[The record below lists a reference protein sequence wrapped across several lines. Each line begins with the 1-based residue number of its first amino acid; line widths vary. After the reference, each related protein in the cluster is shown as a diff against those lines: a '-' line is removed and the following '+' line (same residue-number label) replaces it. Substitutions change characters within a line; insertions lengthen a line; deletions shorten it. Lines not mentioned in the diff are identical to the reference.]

1 MSDDTYEEALERDAR
16 DLVSAARAS
25 ELSPVYFRDAEVAAV
40 LDQLDRDRSVLLVG
54 PAGVGKTAVLH
65 GVAKAMA
72 AREVRDH
79 LYEVSTALLLAG
91 TRYIGEW
98 QTKVLR
104 VATAASELGAVLYI
118 TDIWNLPQVGRTS
131 TNDNNMLD
139 ALRPFLES
147 GRLIVAAE
155 VTPETLRA
163 MQRVPGFVRL
173 FHPIEIHPLPPDKV
187 DAAIEL
193 SAERA
198 GARVDSSSR
207 ACLVKLTTRFLAA
220 RPQPGPALSLL
231 AQVLDYQEQKRGIGE
246 LEPVSPAFVER
257 VFSIMTGLPPFVVS
271 REVTMSASE
280 VRAWFAERIV
290 GQSEAIG
297 AVVEMIAL
305 FKAGLHD
312 PSRPVGTFL
321 FVGPTGVGKTELAR
335 ALATFIFGS
344 PQRLLRFDLSEFKD
358 YSSFELLLGS
368 PNDPAKPAR
377 LLDAVRAHPFQVVLF
392 DELEKAHPN
401 VWDLLLPLLDEGRL
415 TAPGGD
421 TVDFRSTVIIA
432 TSNVGAV
439 EAQRPER
446 PLGFGPSAGTPQR
459 SEGEGRSMRMK
470 GALEESFRPEFLN
483 RFQHIILFHALSKE
497 QMRLVARQEMAR
509 VLTREGISGRNLVVD
524 VDDEA
529 IDLVI
534 EQGIDARFGARA
546 LKREIQRRL
555 VLPLAMTLMERDV
568 SPDSILKVTVKDGE
582 LRVRVLET
590 EKSLVHRKELE
601 PVRTPE
607 GKTLTRA
614 DIAEQIRLAAERTE
628 AVAAGVGEAQLVEE
642 RDRLSDVRNRP
653 SFWKNIEE
661 ADRVQSDLDR
671 VSATLDRLSR
681 LREQIGEAQ
690 AALAKAASRG
700 KLEEVA
706 HRVRALEE
714 ATSEAERELLR
725 MGWEG
730 SWDALVEV
738 RPVGAA
744 GREARDMLVEV
755 YTGWAQWKRHGVDWL
770 REPREDDEPAMFAVK
785 GLYAFGMLR
794 GEGGLHRLRLPP
806 PEGMREA
813 QGKVVV
819 AVVRVGAWTEARGT
833 PVIVRQRPLK
843 AVGQW
848 GGKIRSRVECELGP
862 VAPGTP
868 GILVLQ
874 SGRTIAENTELAG
887 EVAPSWA
894 MARAAPEEVVRRY
907 DRSPPL
913 VRDALAGVS
922 SGRPD
927 ALSPR
932 SFDAMLKA
940 RVDAAPPV
948 SLG

>member
-16 DLVSAARAS
+16 DLVSAARES
-25 ELSPVYFRDAEVAAV
+25 ELLPVYFRDAEIAAV

-65 GVAKAMA
+65 GVARAMA
-72 AREVRDH
+72 ERDAGDH
-79 LYEVSTALLLAG
+79 LYEISTALLLSG

-98 QTKVLR
+98 QTKVTR
-104 VATAASELGAVLYI
+104 VATAASELGAVLYV
-118 TDIWNLPQVGRTS
+118 TDVWNLPQVGRTA

-139 ALRPFLES
+139 ALRPLLES
-147 GRLIVAAE
+147 GRLLLAGE
-155 VTPETLRA
+155 VTPEALRL
-163 MQRVPGFVRL
+163 MQRVPGFMRL
-173 FHPIEIHPLPPDKV
+173 FHAIEIPPLAPEKV
-187 DAAIEL
+187 DAAL
-193 SAERA
+193 DLAAERA
-198 GARVDSSSR
+198 GARMDASSR
-207 ACLVKLTTRFLAA
+207 ASLVKLTTRFMAA

-246 LEPVSPAFVER
+246 LEPISPAFVER
-257 VFSIMTGLPPFVVS
+257 VFSITTGLPPFVVS
-271 REVTMSASE
+271 REVTMSAGE

-290 GQSEAIG
+290 GQSEAIA

-312 PSRPVGTFL
+312 PSKPVGTFL

-344 PQRLLRFDLSEFKD
+344 PQRLLRFDLSELKD
-358 YSSFELLLGS
+358 YSSFELLVGS
-368 PNDPAKPAR
+368 ASDSTKPAR
-377 LLDAVRAHPFQVVLF
+377 LLDPVRAHPFQVVLF

-432 TSNVGAV
+432 TSNVGAA

-446 PLGFGPSAGTPQR
+446 SLGFGSSGAPQR
-459 SEGEGRSMRMK
+459 SEAEGRSARMK
-470 GALEESFRPEFLN
+470 GALEQSFRPEFLN

-509 VLTREGISGRNLVVD
+509 VLARDGITGRNLVVD
-524 VDDEA
+524 VEDDA

-534 EQGIDARFGARA
+534 DEGIDGRFGARA

-555 VLPLAMTLMERDV
+555 VLPIAMTLMERDV
-568 SPDSILKVTVKDGE
+568 SPDSILKVTVKEGE

-590 EKSLVHRKELE
+590 EKSLSHRKELE
-601 PVRTPE
+601 PIRTPE
-607 GKTLTRA
+607 GKTLTRP

-628 AVAAGVGEAQLVEE
+628 AVALGVGEAKLIEE
-642 RDRLSDVRNRP
+642 RERLSDVRNRP

-681 LREQIGEAQ
+681 LRGQIGELQ
-690 AALAKAASRG
+690 GALARALSRG

-706 HRVRALEE
+706 HGVRALEE
-714 ATSEAERELLR
+714 AASEAERELLR

-755 YTGWAQWKRHGVDWL
+755 YTSWAQWKRHGVDWL

-794 GEGGLHRLRLPP
+794 GEAGLHRLRLPP
-806 PEGMREA
+806 PEGAREA

-819 AVVRVGAWTEARGT
+819 AVVRVGAWTGARGL
-833 PVIVRQRPLK
+833 PAIVRQRALK
-843 AVGQW
+843 AVGQF

-862 VAPGTP
+862 VLPGAPSV
-868 GILVLQ
+868 LVLQ
-874 SGRTIAENTELAG
+874 SGRTIAESADLAG
-887 EVAPSWA
+887 EVVPSWA
-894 MARAAPEEVVRRY
+894 MTRPAPEEVVRRY

-913 VRDALAGVS
+913 VKDALAGVS

-932 SFDAMLKA
+932 SFDALLKA
-940 RVDAAPPV
+940 RVDAAPPA
-948 SLG
+948 SLR